1 MVPDIQEECP
11 VKPEEEVKMEEEE
24 EDEIIKST
32 FEELEKER
40 DDEIAKARLE
50 RLKSLFAGGGIFA
63 ILLQEVMKSVLEE
76 SKVRISEEMV
86 RFRKSMAEQLRNSSE
101 HAMNDEVNLLKL
113 NGSFRAAWNKWLG
126 TPNNRKAEE
135 AFKVFESCLFVP
147 ETDEDEQEAEM
158 DEDAEA
164 ER

>member
-24 EDEIIKST
+24 EEEDE
-32 FEELEKER
+32 EV
-40 DDEIAKARLE
+40 AKARLA
-50 RLKSLFAGGGIFA
+50 RLQALFGGGGLFA
-63 ILLQEVMKSVLEE
+63 ILLQDIMKSVLEE

-86 RFRKSMAEQLRNSSE
+86 RFRKSMAVQLRQSSV
-101 HAMNDEVNLLKL
+101 HGADEEVDLLKM

-126 TPNNRKAEE
+126 TPNDRKAEE
-135 AFKVFESCLFVP
+135 AFKVFESCLFAP
-147 ETDEDEQEAEM
+147 ETDEEM
-158 DEDAEA
+158 DTEA